1 MYFSIVCIFS
11 WRFLLQCLSC
21 AYVSYFSSPPFFHSF
36 FLLFVSQASNTT
48 TPNGSLE
55 LCYDELQRAYRTP
68 LFCITNPIN
77 ILIPNKPSDLNS
89 LNSNSTDNKMIRSL
103 SQSTMIAQP
112 ITLKVRINPGD
123 YNLSILAST
132 TDSIQD
138 FKHCVLE
145 TSQQVNTIDTYFIL
159 HIVISSFLS

>member
-1 MYFSIVCIFS
+1 
-11 WRFLLQCLSC
+11 
-21 AYVSYFSSPPFFHSF
+21 
-36 FLLFVSQASNTT
+36 
-48 TPNGSLE
+48 
-55 LCYDELQRAYRTP
+55 
-68 LFCITNPIN
+68 
-77 ILIPNKPSDLNS
+77 
-89 LNSNSTDNKMIRSL
+89 MIRSL